1 MNFLNELQEIIDKY
15 PVISKQKLLDYLESN
30 FSDID
35 EDGKKVYDFGKILYW
50 FSKRNLAVL
59 INDVLPNVQDF
70 EKEEDKI
77 KSLVYALEKKF
88 VEKA

>member
-1 MNFLNELQEIIDKY
+1 MNILNEIQAIIDDY
-15 PVISKQKLLDYLESN
+15 PVIPKQDLLDYLESN
-30 FSDID
+30 FSKI
-35 EDGKKVYDFGKILYW
+35 EDGGQKEYLFGKVLYW

>member
-15 PVISKQKLLDYLESN
+15 PVVSKQELLDYLETN
-30 FSDID
+30 FGNID
-35 EDGKKVYDFGKILYW
+35 DGGEKVYDFGKTLYW

-59 INDVLPNVQDF
+59 INDANPTVQEF

-77 KSLVYALEKKF
+77 KNLVYALENNFIKK
-88 VEKA
+88 A